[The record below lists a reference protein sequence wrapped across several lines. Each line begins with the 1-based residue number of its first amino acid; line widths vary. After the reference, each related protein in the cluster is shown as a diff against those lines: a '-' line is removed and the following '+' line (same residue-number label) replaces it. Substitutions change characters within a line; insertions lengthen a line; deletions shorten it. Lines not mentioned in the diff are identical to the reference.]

1 MDMQNW
7 DMQSW
12 AVVGVV
18 LFAGVVRGVTGF
30 GGAMVMAPPLSLVLG
45 PVKAVVVSLALET
58 VGAFVTF
65 PKALP
70 QVNWRV
76 MGYLTIP
83 ACFTVGIGGYLLL
96 TLDPAIARRV
106 ISGLVVIF
114 SLGLLSGVRYSG
126 APRPTTSI
134 ALGSLVGVLLG
145 ASSVGAPP
153 VILYLLSG
161 PDPTRIT
168 RANLTF
174 FVTAISVI
182 GLTMLAIA
190 GAITAE
196 FAAYAGSL
204 AIPFMAGA
212 WAGGL
217 LFERMSD
224 TGVRR
229 FALVFMCGMG
239 MIGLFA

>member
-1 MDMQNW
+1 MDL
-7 DMQSW
+7 QSW
-12 AVVGVV
+12 AVVGLV
-18 LFAGVVRGVTGF
+18 LFAGLVRGVTGF

-45 PVKAVVVSLALET
+45 PVKAVVVSLTLET
-58 VGAFVTF
+58 VGAFVMF

-70 QVNWRV
+70 QVNWRI

-96 TLDPAIARRV
+96 TLDPVIARQF
-106 ISGLVVIF
+106 ISGLVVVF

-126 APRPTTSI
+126 APRPATSM

-161 PDPTRIT
+161 PDPARVT

-182 GLTMLAIA
+182 GLVMLAMA
-190 GAITAE
+190 GAMTVE
-196 FAAYAGSL
+196 FAVYAASL
-204 AIPFMAGA
+204 AIPFMTGT
-212 WAGGL
+212 WLGGL

-229 FALVFMCGMG
+229 FALVFMCSMG
-239 MIGLFA
+239 LVGLLA